1 LPGTPKIAGPS
12 IEHRGDAVF
21 ALPAIPRTAC
31 AVGAPAGWI
40 EDLQARGIEVVD
52 GRADLAVAGPGRAAE
67 AGRLAPAI
75 VVDGARGL
83 RRASRGG
90 RSLRRL
96 VSLPLRGSPAWIVP
110 LDRGPAL
117 GHALGRFGADAGR
130 AVRARNAV
138 AARLLARGV
147 LGRMVPAIVVG
158 APSSGPPA
166 LLAAAADLGVDPDAR
181 WAMVVAAGSPVRRNA
196 LLVFDAAGREPRL
209 AIKFARVR
217 GSTGPFERE
226 ARGLAVARAAGGRV
240 SAVAPTELGRFEA
253 DGHHAAVQDAA
264 RGIDLTAILAGRG
277 PLEGK
282 IAALELVVGWLEQVA
297 RDTARPPEAL
307 APLRDRLAAG
317 ALAHWL
323 PPTLAADVASGVAA
337 VPAVLRHGD
346 LGDDNVVIGTS
357 LTLLDWEWAQ
367 PAGLPLADLV
377 YFGSR
382 ALRLL
387 DDAAGVE
394 RHRYFADLMAGRAP
408 SSARMF
414 AWIRRLARAVDL
426 PSDAVAPVVVLGLVE
441 HAELGAAEREGADAA
456 TGIRH
461 APSLPERALRA
472 WLDDPA
478 LGPRWQ
484 AWQRQR

>member
-1 LPGTPKIAGPS
+1 LPGAPQIAGPRT
-12 IEHRGDAVF
+12 EHRGDALF

-31 AVGAPAGWI
+31 VVGAPAGWV
-40 EDLQARGIEVVD
+40 EDLHARGIEVVD
-52 GRADLAVAGPGRAAE
+52 GRADLAVAGPGRAAQ
-67 AGRLAPAI
+67 AGRLAPMI
-75 VVDGARGL
+75 VVDGALGPRG
-83 RRASRGG
+83 APRGG

-96 VSLPLRGSPAWIVP
+96 VTLPLRGSPAWIVP

-130 AVRARNAV
+130 PIRARNAV
-138 AARLLARGV
+138 AARLLALGV
-147 LGRMVPAIVVG
+147 LGPVVPTIIVG
-158 APSSGPPA
+158 APSAGPPA
-166 LLAAAADLGVDPDAR
+166 LLAVAADLGVDPRAA

-196 LLVFDAAGREPRL
+196 LLVFDAADREPRV

-217 GSTGPFERE
+217 GSTSAFERE
-226 ARGLAVARAAGGRV
+226 GRGLAVARAAGGRV
-240 SAVAPTELGRFEA
+240 SAVAPRELGRVEA
-253 DGHHAAVQDAA
+253 DGHHAAVQEAA
-264 RGIDLTAILAGRG
+264 RGMDLTAILAGGG
-277 PLEGK
+277 PFEGK
-282 IAALELVVGWLEQVA
+282 VAALELVVGWLEQVA
-297 RDTARPPEAL
+297 RDTARPPQAL
-307 APLRDRLAAG
+307 APLRDRLVAG
-317 ALAHWL
+317 ALRRWL
-323 PPTLAADVASGVAA
+323 PPTFAADLAGRVAA

-387 DDAAGVE
+387 DAAGGVE

-414 AWIRRLARAVDL
+414 AWIRRLARAIEL
-426 PSDAVAPVVVLGLVE
+426 PPDAVAPVVLLGLVE
-441 HAELGAAEREGADAA
+441 HAELGAAEREAADAA

-461 APSLPERALRA
+461 APSLPERALQA

-478 LGPRWQ
+478 IGPRWQ
-484 AWQRQR
+484 AWQRRR